1 MFAKTVTFLLW
12 RLFSESVC
20 QNLKTRTRHVLCGQ
34 AGWGEIGGV
43 CFHRRGFGAHGFGK
57 TLAAQAQMSSKHLA
71 IEKVLLMGMAAAHAS
86 MDIASAYGATRR
98 FAWRSLNLLP

>member
-34 AGWGEIGGV
+34 TGWGEIGGV

-71 IEKVLLMGMAAAHAS
+71 IEKVLLMVRVTVHAS
-86 MDIASAYGATRR
+86 MDIVFVRGATRR
-98 FAWRSLNLLP
+98 LVWHSLNLLP